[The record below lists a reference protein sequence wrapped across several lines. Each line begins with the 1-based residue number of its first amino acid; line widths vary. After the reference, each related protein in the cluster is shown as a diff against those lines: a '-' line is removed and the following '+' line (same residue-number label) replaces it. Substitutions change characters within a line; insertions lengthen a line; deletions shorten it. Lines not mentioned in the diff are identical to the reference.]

1 MLGLAEPLIWQSDRL
16 LGVHSKS
23 TLSCLT
29 FLLIPRSITSGTGNR
44 GAECSSLNWRH
55 SRSFYPDSDLD
66 IYVEHRHCTPV
77 ALWLESIGYTFL
89 HRNNIY
95 QSKMLEI
102 ALTETLSSDFDMNNL
117 PQGFFDSIS
126 VGYFGRGIANVVQ
139 VNPDRK
145 VQLITSYR

>member
-1 MLGLAEPLIWQSDRL
+1 
-16 LGVHSKS
+16 
-23 TLSCLT
+23 
-29 FLLIPRSITSGTGNR
+29 
-44 GAECSSLNWRH
+44 
-55 SRSFYPDSDLD
+55 
-66 IYVEHRHCTPV
+66 
-77 ALWLESIGYTFL
+77 
-89 HRNNIY
+89 
-95 QSKMLEI
+95 MLEI